1 MAANVDKVEE
11 KAAEDLERALKTS
24 KNRAEAE
31 RMLNTEDV
39 SYKIKDRTKE
49 GEEQEYQSN
58 RDIHQ

>member
-31 RMLNTEDV
+31 RMLNPEDV
-39 SYKIKDRTKE
+39 SYKVKDRTKE

>member
-24 KNRAEAE
+24 KNRAEAD
-31 RMLNTEDV
+31 RMLNTADV
-39 SYKIKDRTKE
+39 SYKVKDRTKE

-58 RDIHQ
+58 RDVHQ

>member
-31 RMLNTEDV
+31 RMLSTEDV
-39 SYKIKDRTKE
+39 SYKVKDRTKE
-49 GEEQEYQSN
+49 GEEQEYRSN